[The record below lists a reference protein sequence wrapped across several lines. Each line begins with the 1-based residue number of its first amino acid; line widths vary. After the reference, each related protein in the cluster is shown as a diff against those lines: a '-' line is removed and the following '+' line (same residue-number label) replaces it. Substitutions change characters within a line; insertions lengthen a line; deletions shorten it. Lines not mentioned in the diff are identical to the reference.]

1 MFRSD
6 KHEEVTGQPMT
17 AAEAKVE
24 RALFKLMD
32 SDGSGE
38 IEWREFVYHEACRK
52 LTVMPR
58 VRSVEGDVSGVCKGG
73 S

>member
-6 KHEEVTGQPMT
+6 KHEEETGHPMT
-17 AAEAKVE
+17 AAEANVE
-24 RALFKLMD
+24 RELFKLMD

-52 LTVMPR
+52 LTIMPR
-58 VRSVEGDVSGVCKGG
+58 VRDDEC
-73 S
+73 